1 MRLLKKIPIHPSFY
15 LVFAW
20 FVITGQTYLF
30 FMLIFCLLIH
40 EMGHYLVAKKLKYKL
55 SSFYLAPYGVALN
68 YKDSKF
74 LGKDE
79 IKIALA
85 GPIANIIFCVLI
97 VANWWIFPEIYFY
110 TFQFV
115 DLSLG
120 LAIFNL
126 LPAYPLD
133 GGRVV
138 VAFLSEKISRKK
150 AFKIVRIINILFC
163 LIFAVCFVVTC
174 FVDYNPTFALMIV
187 FLLGG
192 MMESKMEGEYQFADI
207 FKKKIK
213 NFSTVKFLAVNE
225 KTSLGELMIGIDGAK
240 LTIFCL
246 VLENG
251 KTVILTEKKV
261 LSLCMKHPITT
272 KLNQLDF

>member
-1 MRLLKKIPIHPSFY
+1 MRILKKIPIHPSFY
-15 LVFAW
+15 LVFIW
-20 FVITGQTYLF
+20 FAVTGQTLLF
-30 FMLIFCLLIH
+30 FILIFCLLVH
-40 EMGHYLVAKKLKYKL
+40 EMGHYIVAKKLKYKL

-74 LGKDE
+74 LGKD
-79 IKIALA
+79 
-85 GPIANIIFCVLI
+85 I
-97 VANWWIFPEIYFY
+97 VANWWIFPETYFY
-110 TFQFV
+110 TYEFV
-115 DLSLG
+115 DLSMG
-120 LAIFNL
+120 LALFNL

-192 MMESKMEGEYQFADI
+192 MMESKMEGEYQLADI

-213 NFSTVKFLAVNE
+213 NFSAVKFFAVNE
-225 KTSLGELMIGIDGAK
+225 KTSLGELMRGIDGAK
-240 LTIFCL
+240 LTIYCL

>member
-1 MRLLKKIPIHPSFY
+1 MRILKKIPIHPSFY
-15 LVFAW
+15 LVFIW
-20 FVITGQTYLF
+20 FAVTGQTLLF
-30 FMLIFCLLIH
+30 FILIFCLLVH
-40 EMGHYLVAKKLKYKL
+40 EMGHYIVAKKLKYKL

-79 IKIALA
+79 IKIAFA
-85 GPIANIIFCVLI
+85 GPFANIIFCVFI
-97 VANWWIFPEIYFY
+97 VANWWIFPETYFY
-110 TFQFV
+110 TYEFV
-115 DLSLG
+115 DLSMG
-120 LAIFNL
+120 LALFNL

-133 GGRVV
+133 GGRVMV
-138 VAFLSEKISRKK
+138 GLLSEKISRKK
-150 AFKIVRIINILFC
+150 ALKTVRIFNVVFC
-163 LIFAVCFVVTC
+163 FVFAVCFVITC

-192 MMESKMEGEYQFADI
+192 MMESKMEGEYQLTDV

-213 NFSTVKFLAVNE
+213 NFSAVKFLAINE
-225 KTSLGELMIGIDGAK
+225 QTTLGELMRAVDGAK

-246 VLENG
+246 VQDSG

-261 LSLCMKHPITT
+261 LSLCLKHPITT
-272 KLNQLDF
+272 KLSQLDI